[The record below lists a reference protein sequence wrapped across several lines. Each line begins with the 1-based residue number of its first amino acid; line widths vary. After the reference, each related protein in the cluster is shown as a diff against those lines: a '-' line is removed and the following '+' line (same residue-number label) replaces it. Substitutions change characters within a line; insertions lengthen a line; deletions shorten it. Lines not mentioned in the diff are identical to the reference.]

1 MAWIKEDESYAEL
14 PNVIKCM
21 SINPEVMNSVIEM
34 GHNIGFGSSALSRAQ
49 EEIIATVVSAIN
61 NCEY

>member
-1 MAWIKEDESYAEL
+1 MAWIREDENYVEL

-21 SINPEVMNSVIEM
+21 SINSEAMNAVMEM
-34 GHNIGFGSSALSRAQ
+34 GHKIGFGASTLSREQ

-61 NCEY
+61 DCEY